1 MDRAKTD
8 KWNTTLKVLPLHS
21 RKNIGK
27 KNHGYFTGI
36 CINKDFCIPFTYPWG
51 NTFCSYNHS
60 FFDREEYSIST
71 SYQLEL
77 PLRKAQTPVST
88 TQFWVLKT
96 MKTPFKMLRTST
108 TASQLLEIN
117 QTEEKETLHLQEI
130 LSRNTKP
137 VQRNPP
143 SQPASMFQNQKSD
156 KSLHVAQHNSSCWMA
171 RTTTGICKWNGT

>member
-77 PLRKAQTPVST
+77 PLRKAQTPVPHSFGYLKLWRPLLKCWEQAPQPHTYWKST
-88 TQFWVLKT
+88 RQRRRRHYICKKFYPGIQSQYKETHQ
-96 MKTPFKMLRTST
+96 
-108 TASQLLEIN
+108 ASQ
-117 QTEEKETLHLQEI
+117 
-130 LSRNTKP
+130 P
-137 VQRNPP
+137 VCFRIRRVT
-143 SQPASMFQNQKSD
+143 SHSM
-156 KSLHVAQHNSSCWMA
+156 
-171 RTTTGICKWNGT
+171 